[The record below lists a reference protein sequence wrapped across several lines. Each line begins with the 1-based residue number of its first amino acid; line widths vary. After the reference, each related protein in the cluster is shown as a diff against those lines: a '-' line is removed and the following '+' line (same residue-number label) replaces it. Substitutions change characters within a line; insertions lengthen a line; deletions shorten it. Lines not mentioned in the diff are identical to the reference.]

1 MSSKNKPSPTALRR
15 PGGPLAALMARAV
28 PQPAPVRSTLD
39 QALLLAE
46 RCHAAVEA
54 IACGA
59 HDAHEWGTLVDVL
72 GLLEALVELGAL
84 DGRDE
89 VLRLMTVMTECLKR
103 RNERGTRALYAHEL
117 ADMRALAATW
127 ADVVA
132 EVDLRLMA
140 EAEAMVV
147 ERNRR
152 ILARLGKRRTQGGA
166 GLCTVLA

>member
-1 MSSKNKPSPTALRR
+1 MSSKHKPSPTALRR

-46 RCHAAVEA
+46 RCRLAVEA
-54 IACGA
+54 VARGA
-59 HDAHEWGTLVDVL
+59 VSAHEWGTLVDVL

-89 VLRLMTVMTECLKR
+89 VLRLMTVMTECLRR
-103 RNERGTRALYAHEL
+103 RNERGTRSLYAHEL
-117 ADMRALAATW
+117 ADLRALAATW